1 MNVTA
6 DTANAS
12 TEADVIAHAATLA
25 QREREALEAWMRY
38 GNRPDPQVL
47 DQAMAKVPVQLSLDR
62 Q

>member
-1 MNVTA
+1 MA
-6 DTANAS
+6 DTANGS
-12 TEADVIAHAATLA
+12 TEADVTAHTATLV

-38 GNRPDPQVL
+38 GDKRDPQVL

>member
-1 MNVTA
+1 MA
-6 DTANAS
+6 DTATVS
-12 TEADVIAHAATLA
+12 TEADVTAHTATLV

-38 GNRPDPQVL
+38 GDKRDPQVL

>member
-1 MNVTA
+1 MA
-6 DTANAS
+6 DTATAS
-12 TEADVIAHAATLA
+12 TETDIVAHAATLV

-38 GNRPDPQVL
+38 GNRLDPQVL

>member
-1 MNVTA
+1 MA
-6 DTANAS
+6 DTATVPPE
-12 TEADVIAHAATLA
+12 TEVTAHAATLV

-38 GNRPDPQVL
+38 GNRLDPQVL

>member
-1 MNVTA
+1 MA
-6 DTANAS
+6 DTA
-12 TEADVIAHAATLA
+12 TERPETEVAAHAVALV

-38 GNRPDPQVL
+38 GNRLDPQTL

>member
-1 MNVTA
+1 MA
-6 DTANAS
+6 DTATAS
-12 TEADVIAHAATLA
+12 TETDVVAHAAPLV

-38 GNRPDPQVL
+38 GNRLDPQVL

>member
-1 MNVTA
+1 MP
-6 DTANAS
+6 DTATAP
-12 TEADVIAHAATLA
+12 TEADVTAHAATLA

-38 GNRPDPQVL
+38 GNRLDPQVL

>member
-1 MNVTA
+1 MA
-6 DTANAS
+6 DTA
-12 TEADVIAHAATLA
+12 TVPTPTGQAATLV

-38 GNRPDPQVL
+38 GNRLDPQVL

>member
-1 MNVTA
+1 MA
-6 DTANAS
+6 DTATVS
-12 TEADVIAHAATLA
+12 PEPETEVTAHAATLV

-38 GNRPDPQVL
+38 GNRLDPQVL

>member
-1 MNVTA
+1 MA
-6 DTANAS
+6 DTA
-12 TEADVIAHAATLA
+12 TVLPDTDVTAHAATLA

-38 GNRPDPQVL
+38 GNRLDPQVL

>member
-1 MNVTA
+1 MA
-6 DTANAS
+6 DTATAS
-12 TEADVIAHAATLA
+12 TEPEVTAHAATLV

-38 GNRPDPQVL
+38 GNRVDPQML